1 MAGGLT
7 LDSGALIAIDK
18 GGSAGRRVWALVK
31 EALSR
36 DASVTL
42 PAGALAQAW
51 RGPNPVQIARL
62 LHGCEIENLDEK
74 LAKAVG
80 RLLTRTRTHDVV
92 DATIAIGATK
102 RGDAIVTSDPTDFAH
117 LILQASRQ
125 VRIVTI

>member
-1 MAGGLT
+1 VAGGLT
-7 LDSGALIAIDK
+7 LDSGALIAIDEN
-18 GGSAGRRVWALVK
+18 GSAGRRVWALVK

-62 LHGCEIENLDEK
+62 LQGCEIEHLDEE

-80 RLLTRTRTHDVV
+80 RLLTRTRTQDVV
-92 DATIAIGATK
+92 DASIAIGATK
-102 RGDAIVTSDPTDFAH
+102 RGDAIVTSDPTDFVR
-117 LILQASRQ
+117 LIRRASRQ